1 MIEDN
6 VLAATDTLIL
16 LGVLVISALFIGAFT
31 IRPKV
36 EKSLENVT
44 DKTVTMKDKIKEQ
57 STVDFGKMTKAK
69 LDEYGE
75 SKGIKL
81 DRRKTKANMI
91 ADLEAAMKGNNHK
104 LGK

>member
-1 MIEDN
+1 
-6 VLAATDTLIL
+6 
-16 LGVLVISALFIGAFT
+16 
-31 IRPKV
+31 
-36 EKSLENVT
+36 
-44 DKTVTMKDKIKEQ
+44 
-57 STVDFGKMTKAK
+57 MTKAK